1 MALLPLVDQ
10 RWYLLRVRSRSGEFS
25 FTVIELVHGVVLGSG
40 ASSLRAA
47 LRDTCAR
54 PKNGKPRRPR
64 VVVVATEADLEE
76 VKGAMPGV
84 AVEVG
89 PPPQHLKDTVL
100 TDHLRE
106 KSSGGKRTLGWSEEL
121 FDEMF
126 ALADGLLDLEPWELL
141 TDEDWVRVRAPWKGG
156 EDGVLIVLGA
166 ARAQYGFLYFPEAR
180 AAERFAALTRRGP
193 RSGLEPRDGTD
204 LDASRIAGSASPP
217 DEYFAFTLDLEHE
230 VPPEVVLAGR
240 RLCFHGPRYP
250 LPMRVSG
257 TTADLASP
265 LDASRLV
272 TLGMALGELVA
283 GQREALERQ
292 EPAALTYEG
301 IKLSTG
307 GGVAASR
314 ADETPLDAG
323 VQWRADDFALFSR
336 LRALADELLPGWL
349 EESGFEPSG
358 EAMRDALELWPRLV
372 SGPYRSTTPIAEL
385 RRLRPEI
392 FDARVEAILAAQ
404 AVAWNGLWEVIAI
417 TRGQGFTARDLLTHE
432 ERFIRDVA
440 ASRSASER
448 VVLCARIVTV
458 GETSWISAADLV
470 ALGPLDADDARLLV
484 CERLDLPRTKAVV
497 LAKVL
502 APKVQW
508 TLPRIWT
515 EHREAV
521 HARPLPELRTP
532 AVAMRFP
539 HRMGDG
545 NACDVVVSLG
555 PAPAS
560 AGASGACSTAPTAP
574 AAALRGPSLP
584 FPSAGED
591 LLIVEDGYTLDGPD
605 LEAALSGIPGMER
618 PAEARGSWTLRSGD
632 GPFQSTS
639 IARELQHWNATSFT
653 LEQADRARAVL
664 EEAFGEEV
672 RHLGRAIE
680 RLPDRRPAATL
691 AGPSGSQPSP
701 PEVAAALL
709 RFKSAHYG
717 TWPDHPLPALEG
729 KTPRQAMRTQKGRA
743 KVERLLA
750 ELEHNE
756 QANPPA
762 ERYDVDELRTAL
774 GLPLSRIHPGLPRH

>member
-1 MALLPLVDQ
+1 M
-10 RWYLLRVRSRSGEFS
+10 
-25 FTVIELVHGVVLGSG
+25 
-40 ASSLRAA
+40 
-47 LRDTCAR
+47 
-54 PKNGKPRRPR
+54 
-64 VVVVATEADLEE
+64 VATEDDLAE

-89 PPPQHLKDTVL
+89 PPPEHLIAPVQ
-100 TDHLRE
+100 TDQQRE
-106 KSSGGKRTLGWSEEL
+106 RASGGRRTLGWSDML

-126 ALADGLLDLEPWELL
+126 LLTEELFEVEPWDLL
-141 TDEDWVRVRAPWKGG
+141 TDDAWLRVRTPWQGG
-156 EDGVLIVLGA
+156 EDGVLIVVGA
-166 ARAQYGFLYFPEAR
+166 AGEQYGFLYFPEPRSAQ
-180 AAERFAALTRRGP
+180 RFASLANLSSRTGHNL
-193 RSGLEPRDGTD
+193 LEDVDFG
-204 LDASRIAGSASPP
+204 
-217 DEYFAFTLDLEHE
+217 EYFAFNLDEAHE
-230 VPPEVVLAGR
+230 VPPEVVMAGR
-240 RLCFHGPRYP
+240 RLYFHGPRYP
-250 LPMRVSG
+250 MPVRVFG
-257 TTADLASP
+257 TSAELASP
-265 LDASRLV
+265 IDASRLV
-272 TLGMALGELVA
+272 ALGSALCELMVLH
-283 GQREALERQ
+283 REELEHR
-292 EPAALTYEG
+292 EPVSLTYEG
-301 IKLSTG
+301 ITLSIG
-307 GGVAASR
+307 DDVATSR
-314 ADETPLDAG
+314 DDETPLDAG
-323 VQWRADDFALFSR
+323 AQWRADDFALFSR

-385 RRLRPEI
+385 RRLRPEN

-470 ALGPLDADDARLLV
+470 ALGPLDADDARLLA
-484 CERLDLPRTKAVV
+484 CERLDLPRTKAVA

-532 AVAMRFP
+532 A
-539 HRMGDG
+539 
-545 NACDVVVSLG
+545 
-555 PAPAS
+555 
-560 AGASGACSTAPTAP
+560 
-574 AAALRGPSLP
+574 
-584 FPSAGED
+584 GED
-591 LLIVEDGYTLDGPD
+591 LLIVEDGYTLDGPEV
-605 LEAALSGIPGMER
+605 EAALSAIPGMER
-618 PAEARGSWTLRSGD
+618 PAKAGGSWTLRSGD
-632 GPFQSTS
+632 GSFQTTS

-672 RHLGRAIE
+672 QHLGRAIE

-691 AGPSGSQPSP
+691 PGLSGSQPST
-701 PEVAAALL
+701 PEVAAAIL
-709 RFKSAHYG
+709 RFKAAHYG

-750 ELEHNE
+750 ELR
-756 QANPPA
+756 QAGCVI
-762 ERYDVDELRTAL
+762 DD
-774 GLPLSRIHPGLPRH
+774 

>member
-64 VVVVATEADLEE
+64 VVVVATEADRAE

-89 PPPQHLKDTVL
+89 PPPQHFKDTVL

-106 KSSGGKRTLGWSEEL
+106 KSSGGKRTLGWSDEL

-193 RSGLEPRDGTD
+193 RSGLEPLEGTD

-265 LDASRLV
+265 LDSSRLV

-292 EPAALTYEG
+292 EPAALTFEG

-323 VQWRADDFALFSR
+323 AQWRADDFALFSR

-532 AVAMRFP
+532 A
-539 HRMGDG
+539 
-545 NACDVVVSLG
+545 
-555 PAPAS
+555 
-560 AGASGACSTAPTAP
+560 
-574 AAALRGPSLP
+574 
-584 FPSAGED
+584 GED

-774 GLPLSRIHPGLPRH
+774 GLPLSRLHPGLPRH